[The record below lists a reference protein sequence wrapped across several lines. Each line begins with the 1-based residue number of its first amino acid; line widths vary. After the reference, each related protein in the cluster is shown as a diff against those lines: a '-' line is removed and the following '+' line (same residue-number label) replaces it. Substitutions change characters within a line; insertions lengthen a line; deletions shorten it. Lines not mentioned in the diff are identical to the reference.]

1 MTAHILLLHDGHPMA
16 WNLAGA
22 LHRLGAAPA
31 LVDWTQQ
38 AAVGADGWDVVI
50 LAGMDLP
57 PGPAGGAGG
66 AGGAVGAGRAGAGPP
81 ADIAQILGD
90 AQQPLLAVGRP
101 AHLLAVRL
109 GCLSR
114 PSTPPRH
121 GQVDLAR
128 HSGLGPLAGLPD
140 PLRVMRYDSYL
151 PADLPEYLS
160 TEAWTEHGETLAW
173 RHRRRPWWGVCF
185 HPGSLFAGPSDGL
198 IENLVS
204 RGKEVLYAAP

>member
-1 MTAHILLLHDGHPMA
+1 MTARILLLHDGHPIA

-31 LVDWTQQ
+31 FVDWTRE
-38 AAVGADGWDVVI
+38 AVVGADGWDVVI
-50 LAGMDLP
+50 LTGMDLP
-57 PGPAGGAGG
+57 PGSAGG
-66 AGGAVGAGRAGAGPP
+66 AGAGPP
-81 ADIAQILGD
+81 ADSAEILGD
-90 AQQPLLAVGRP
+90 AGQPLLAVGRP

-121 GQVDLAR
+121 GQVDLVR

-140 PLRVMRYDSYL
+140 PLHVMRYDSYL

-160 TEAWTEHGETLAW
+160 TEAWTEHDETLAW